1 MLHGRARRG
10 QPLVPAA
17 GGNAAVALRTVRPGA
32 VLDASAAWTPA
43 KRFQQATSEQCWRF
57 VDSDVY
63 YRERELSV
71 LLQVRRVAFFAGCA
85 YFCVCVGAG

>member
-17 GGNAAVALRTVRPGA
+17 GDNTAVALRTVRPGA
-32 VLDASAAWTPA
+32 VLDASASWTPA
-43 KRFQQATSEQCWRF
+43 KRFQQATSEQVWRF

-71 LLQVRRVAFFAGCA
+71 LLQARLLFCFFH
-85 YFCVCVGAG
+85 FS